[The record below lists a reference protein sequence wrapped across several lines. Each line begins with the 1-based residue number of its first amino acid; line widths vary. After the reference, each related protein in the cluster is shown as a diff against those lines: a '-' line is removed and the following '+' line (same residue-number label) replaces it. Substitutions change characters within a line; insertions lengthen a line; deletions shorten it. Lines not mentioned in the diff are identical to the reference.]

1 LVWHDIIEID
11 CRGYL
16 FCVNGDQF
24 DPRDSAKLA

>member
-1 LVWHDIIEID
+1 MGIMDEVVEV
-11 CRGYL
+11 CV